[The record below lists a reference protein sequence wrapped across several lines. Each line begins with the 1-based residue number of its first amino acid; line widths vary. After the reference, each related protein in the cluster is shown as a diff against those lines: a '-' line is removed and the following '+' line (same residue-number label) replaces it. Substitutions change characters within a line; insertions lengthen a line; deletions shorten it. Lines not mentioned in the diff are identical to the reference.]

1 MKKIILLLFILAYSC
16 EDNVNDNDVNNDNS
30 NLIFIASEGSYG
42 DSDGSIT
49 VFNNNEKIQTVENIG
64 DVVHSILVHEN
75 KLFVIVNNSHL
86 IKRYSI
92 TDAGLS
98 LPGIEIDTDNSSPRE
113 MVIVGNK
120 LYFTNWNSKDIKVL
134 NLNTFSIETSIAV
147 EGIPEDI
154 VSDGDFLWVSI
165 PNLELYDTNNGSSV
179 IKIDINSQNIVES
192 YEVGFGPEQ
201 MILQNN
207 NLWISRTYY
216 DSNWSAYYGS
226 SMIDLETNAIISN
239 NYGVGMVCGGNI
251 LELNNQI
258 YRTVDGGIAPLDTE
272 LELNVASKIGSYS
285 NLYSAYS
292 DNQRIYLGMS
302 DYTAPDTVFVHNE
315 IGDLISTLSVGKL
328 PGDYAIWEKN

>member
-1 MKKIILLLFILAYSC
+1 MKKIIFLLFIFTYSC
-16 EDNVNDNDVNNDNS
+16 EDSVNDNDNNDNS

-49 VFNNNEKIQTVENIG
+49 VFKNNEKIQTIDKIG
-64 DVVHSILVHEN
+64 DVVHSILVNEN

-86 IKRYSI
+86 IKRFSI
-92 TDAGLS
+92 TESGLS
-98 LPGIEIDTDNSSPRE
+98 LPGIDIDTDNSSPRE
-113 MVIVGNK
+113 MVIVGDK

-134 NLNTFSIETSIAV
+134 NLNTFSIETSIPV

-154 VSDGDFLWVSI
+154 VSDGDFLYVSI
-165 PNLELYDTNNGSSV
+165 PSLELYDTNNGSSV

-192 YEVGFGPEQ
+192 YEVGHGPEH
-201 MILQNN
+201 MILENN

-216 DSNWSAYYGS
+216 DSYWSAYYGS
-226 SMIDLETNAIISN
+226 SMIDLETNEILTN

-272 LELNVASKIGSYS
+272 LELNLTAKIGSYS

-292 DNQRIYLGMS
+292 KNEKIYLGMS

>member
-16 EDNVNDNDVNNDNS
+16 EDNVNDNDNNHNS
-30 NLIFIASEGSYG
+30 NLIFFASEGSYG

-64 DVVHSILVHEN
+64 DVVHSILVHED

-92 TDAGLS
+92 TETGLS

-134 NLNTFSIETSIAV
+134 NLNTFSIETSISV

-192 YEVGFGPEQ
+192 YEV
-201 MILQNN
+201 
-207 NLWISRTYY
+207 
-216 DSNWSAYYGS
+216 
-226 SMIDLETNAIISN
+226 
-239 NYGVGMVCGGNI
+239 
-251 LELNNQI
+251 
-258 YRTVDGGIAPLDTE
+258 
-272 LELNVASKIGSYS
+272 
-285 NLYSAYS
+285 
-292 DNQRIYLGMS
+292 
-302 DYTAPDTVFVHNE
+302 
-315 IGDLISTLSVGKL
+315 
-328 PGDYAIWEKN
+328 

>member
-1 MKKIILLLFILAYSC
+1 MKKIILLFFILAYSC
-16 EDNVNDNDVNNDNS
+16 EDNANDNDVVNDNL

-64 DVVHSILVHEN
+64 DVVHSILIHED

-92 TDAGLS
+92 TEAGLS

-134 NLNTFSIETSIAV
+134 NLNTFSIEPPIAV

-226 SMIDLETNAIISN
+226 SMIDLETNAILTN

-272 LELNVASKIGSYS
+272 LELNVARKIGSYS

>member
-1 MKKIILLLFILAYSC
+1 
-16 EDNVNDNDVNNDNS
+16 
-30 NLIFIASEGSYG
+30 
-42 DSDGSIT
+42 
-49 VFNNNEKIQTVENIG
+49 
-64 DVVHSILVHEN
+64 
-75 KLFVIVNNSHL
+75 
-86 IKRYSI
+86 
-92 TDAGLS
+92 
-98 LPGIEIDTDNSSPRE
+98 
-113 MVIVGNK
+113 
-120 LYFTNWNSKDIKVL
+120 VL
-134 NLNTFSIETSIAV
+134 NLNTFSIETSITV

-226 SMIDLETNAIISN
+226 SMIDLETNAILTN